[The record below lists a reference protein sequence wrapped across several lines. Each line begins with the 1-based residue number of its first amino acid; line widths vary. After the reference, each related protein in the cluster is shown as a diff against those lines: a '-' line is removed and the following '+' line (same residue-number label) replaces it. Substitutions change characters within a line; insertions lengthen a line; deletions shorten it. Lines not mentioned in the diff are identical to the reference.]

1 MMNKCVLDP
10 DGAENDIILRILS
23 SLGFSFRLLV
33 EEHELDSRQV
43 LDLTLFRQLLCALRV
58 RNKQEL

>member
-1 MMNKCVLDP
+1 MNKCVLDP
-10 DGAENDIILRILS
+10 DGAENDVILRILS

-43 LDLTLFRQLLCALRV
+43 LDLTLFRRLLCG
-58 RNKQEL
+58 